1 MVLEFVSHFAEW
13 HHVLFKVRDADNS
26 IRFYSEYLGMA
37 AVLDQRDTDGNRWV
51 WLRFT
56 ENPYAPLFVL
66 VEDTHLKKSPVPTNA
81 SLQSF
86 AFRLPDLKP
95 VEEINA
101 KAKNDDCLVEPAT
114 YGGHLRGYFCIISDP
129 DGNRLEFSYLLSPK
143 PEK

>member
-1 MVLEFVSHFAEW
+1 MALTFF
-13 HHVLFKVRDADNS
+13 FKVRDADNS
-26 IRFYSEYLGMA
+26 IRFYSEHLGMA

-66 VEDTHLKKSPVPTNA
+66 VEDTHLKKSPVPVNA

-101 KAKNDDCLVEPAT
+101 KAKNDDCLKEPAT